1 MNIIPDT
8 IDFAAYKA
16 ATEHKALIKKAS
28 DFDEELKN
36 SYRRKKGEKRIYLPW
51 EKTKHDFDFREGEV
65 TVWAGQNGSG
75 KSMITTQMIMSLISQ
90 EQSICVASLEI
101 QPYKTLQRMLRM
113 YTMTNPN
120 IDENTDEAA
129 VAFFDEQSD
138 AMLGWAKKLYI
149 FNKFGDC
156 SPETILGM
164 VKYCGTELG
173 IQHVVIDNLQKCIR
187 GSDDYNAEKGFVAD
201 LFAIAQ
207 ESNCHVHLVHHTRKP
222 SKETNVPDKSDIKGS
237 GAITDIVDNIFM
249 VHRNKDKEDDMKA
262 KGPKSAKINDPDA
275 LLMCRK
281 QRHYDGNNDGE
292 STIALWYD
300 VESMQF
306 MEAAPARNEYGKII
320 HKKLQIMYKSWP
332 HYEF

>member
-1 MNIIPDT
+1 MNIVPDT
-8 IDFAAYKA
+8 IDFAAFWK
-16 ATEHKALIKKAS
+16 ATEHKNLVLPAS
-28 DFDEELKN
+28 AFDVELKN
-36 SYRRKKGEKRIYLPW
+36 SYRRKKGVKRVYLPW
-51 EKTKHDFDFREGEV
+51 EKTKNDFDFRPGEV

-75 KSMITTQMIMSLISQ
+75 KSMVTTQMFMSLISQ

-101 QPYKTLQRMLRM
+101 QPHKTLQRMLRM
-113 YTMTNPN
+113 YTQINPN
-120 IDENTDEAA
+120 VEENTDEAA
-129 VAFFDEQSD
+129 IHFFDKQSEE
-138 AMLGWAKKLYI
+138 MLAWAKKLYV
-149 FNKFGDC
+149 FNKFGEC

-164 VKYCGTELG
+164 VKYCAEELG
-173 IQHVVIDNLQKCIR
+173 VQHVVIDNLQKCIR

-201 LFAIAQ
+201 LFSVAQ

-249 VHRNKDKEDDMKA
+249 VHRNKEKEDDIKA
-262 KGPKSAKINDPDA
+262 KGNKSTKINDPDA

-306 MEAAPARNEYGKII
+306 MEVAPARNEYGKPTG
-320 HKKLQIMYKSWP
+320 KKLQLLYKNWP
-332 HYEF
+332 HYGD